1 MLKYRLISFPLL
13 IALGAAIFFWKQG
26 GSYILTVIAPL
37 AVGFAVYET
46 AAMAEKIKIPAFP
59 KLTGIVAGAAV
70 LAVLNIELLIKQ
82 LDRFSLSTRI
92 DLAVSGLAVFLLVP
106 AVTLLL
112 RKEGFLERLIGS
124 VGILLGFGVPL
135 LLAVSC
141 WHLRIP
147 WLSLNPFASE
157 GMNALLFLVAVSKAM
172 DTGGYIFGMTA
183 GALLPGGSHKI
194 APSISPKKS
203 WEGFAGGLVLSV
215 LAACCFHWWGSLNL
229 GWCITSGVVL
239 ALGSFCGDLTESALK
254 RRCGVKDSGSYI
266 PGMGG
271 AFDILDSFLYNG
283 VLLVIMVVVFYGKF

>member
-13 IALGAAIFFWKQG
+13 IALGAAVFFWKQG
-26 GSYILTVIAPL
+26 GFYILTVLAPL

-46 AAMAEKIKIPAFP
+46 AAMAEKAGILSFP
-59 KLTGIVAGAAV
+59 KLTGIVAGIVALGA
-70 LAVLNIELLIKQ
+70 LNIQLLLKQ
-82 LDRFSLSTRI
+82 LDRFSLSTQI
-92 DLAVSGLAVFLLVP
+92 DLAVSGLAVLLLVP
-106 AVTLLL
+106 AVTLLF
-112 RKEGFLERLIGS
+112 RREGIFERLIGS
-124 VGILLGFGVPL
+124 VGILLGFGAPL
-135 LLAVSC
+135 LLATFC

-194 APSISPKKS
+194 APAISPKKS
-203 WEGFAGGLVLSV
+203 WEGFIGGLILSV
-215 LAACCFHWWGSLNL
+215 LAACCFHWWGELNL
-229 GWCITSGVVL
+229 AWCITSGVVL

-254 RRCGVKDSGSYI
+254 RRCGVKDSGAYI

-271 AFDILDSFLYNG
+271 AFDVLDSFLYNG
-283 VLLVIMVVVFYGKF
+283 VLLVILVVVFYGKF

>member
-26 GSYILTVIAPL
+26 GFYILTVLAPV
-37 AVGFAVYET
+37 AVGLAVYET
-46 AAMAEKIKIPAFP
+46 AAMAEKIAVHSFP
-59 KLTGIVAGAAV
+59 KLTGVIAGIVV
-70 LAVLNIELLIKQ
+70 LGGLNLQLLLKQ
-82 LDRFSLSTRI
+82 LDRFSISTQI
-92 DLAVSGLAVFLLVP
+92 DLAVSGLAVLLIVP
-106 AVTLLL
+106 AVALLF
-112 RKEGFLERLIGS
+112 RKEGILERLIGS
-124 VGILLGFGVPL
+124 VGILLGFGAPL
-135 LLAVSC
+135 LIAASC

-147 WLSLNPFASE
+147 WLNLNPFASE

-215 LAACCFHWWGSLNL
+215 LAACCFHWWGELNL
-229 GWCITSGVVL
+229 AWCITSGVVL

-254 RRCGVKDSGSYI
+254 RRCGVKDSGAYI

-271 AFDILDSFLYNG
+271 AFDVLDSFLYNG
-283 VLLVIMVVVFYGKF
+283 VLLVILVVVFYGKF